1 MRIHEERKWRLRLP
15 SNDDSL
21 LRVVDLIDDLKLE
34 LDIPEDVY
42 GNMMITVTEAVNNA
56 IWHGNKG
63 DENKKVDI
71 ELRTQNNSLVVS
83 IADEGPGFDYRN
95 VKDPT
100 DPENLLHPSGRGV
113 FIIKNFSDF
122 AEYKGNGNHLE
133 LGFHLSPKP
142 VFA

>member
-1 MRIHEERKWRLRLP
+1 MRINEERTWRLRLP

-21 LRVVDLIDDLKLE
+21 LRVVDLIDSLKLE
-34 LDIPEDVY
+34 LSIPEDVY

-56 IWHGNKG
+56 IWHGNDG
-63 DENKKVDI
+63 DEKKQVDV
-71 ELRTQNNSLVVS
+71 ELRTFNNSIVVN
-83 IADEGPGFDYRN
+83 IADEGPGFDYLN

-100 DPENLLHPSGRGV
+100 DPENLLDPSGRGV

-122 AEYKGNGNHLE
+122 AEYKGNGNQVE
-133 LGFHLSPKP
+133 FGFHLSPKP